1 MTGAR
6 CFFAP
11 RQTLE
16 ETMSNTAAKSGTAL
30 RHARHKLIEHGDV
43 PAGLIDEVVA
53 RSWRRCLAD
62 GLAPTGRLADVPH
75 LSAADVAR
83 AIEREHE
90 LIAHARP
97 VMEYVFSQTRNSGS
111 MVVVAD
117 RRGVL
122 LHAQGD
128 ASFLARANR
137 VLLAPGA
144 SWHEQYRGTNA
155 IGTALVEAAPVV
167 VHAAEHYLERNGFL
181 TCASAPIAAPD
192 GRVLGVLDIS
202 GDHRSRHPHTFSLV
216 RAAAQMIENRLFD
229 ARHGDSMR
237 LRFHPLDEGI
247 GTVAEGVAAISED
260 GWIVGANQ
268 AGLALLGLAP
278 ADLGAT
284 SLSRV
289 LQTPL
294 GALIDWGA
302 RRPGQSQ
309 LIDTVKK
316 GRLFVRV
323 EMGRRALVFE
333 APRQPAP
340 QPQPRQEEAKP
351 DALRRLDTGDPLLA
365 RAIERAR
372 RVLGKPIPVLIQGE
386 SGVGKELFAR
396 ALHDAGPR
404 AAKPFVAL
412 NCSALPEHLIEA
424 ELFGYENGAFTGARR
439 NGSPGRI
446 REAHGG
452 TLFLDEIGDMPL
464 NLQAR
469 LLRTLQERK
478 VTPLGA
484 GRQIEVDF
492 VLLCATHRDLKA
504 EVEAGRFRMDL
515 YYRINSLTLHLPALR
530 EREDFAALT
539 AQLLEQAAP
548 GRALSLQP
556 GLMQSFRDYR
566 WPGNLRQLANA
577 IQTACALLPED
588 RDAIGF
594 DDLSEDLAQELGRLG
609 ESPSQ
614 VEHTDNLR
622 VLTDSAIEHA
632 IRAAGGNMSDA
643 ARRLGI
649 SRNTLYRRR
658 RLR

>member
-1 MTGAR
+1 MNNHGI
-6 CFFAP
+6 
-11 RQTLE
+11 
-16 ETMSNTAAKSGTAL
+16 KSSGHAL
-30 RHARHKLIEHGDV
+30 RHARHSLIERGVV
-43 PAGLIDEVVA
+43 PGEAIDPVVA
-53 RSWRRCLAD
+53 RSWQRCLD
-62 GLAPTGRLADVPH
+62 EGLAPVGRLAEVPH
-75 LSAADVAR
+75 LSAAELARVA
-83 AIEREHE
+83 EREHE

-97 VMEYVFSQTRNSGS
+97 VMEYVFSQTRDSGS

-117 RRGVL
+117 HRGVL
-122 LHAQGD
+122 LHALGD
-128 ASFLARANR
+128 ANFLARANR

-144 SWHEQYRGTNA
+144 SWQEQYRGTNA

-167 VHAAEHYLERNGFL
+167 VHGGEHYLERNGFL
-181 TCASAPIAAPD
+181 TCAAAPIAAPD

-229 ARHGDSMR
+229 ARHGEGMR

-268 AGLALLGLAP
+268 AGLALLGMAP
-278 ADLGAT
+278 VDLGAT
-284 SLSRV
+284 PLSRV
-289 LQTPL
+289 LQMPV
-294 GALIDWGA
+294 GALDDWGA
-302 RRPGQSQ
+302 RRPGQSH
-309 LIDTVKK
+309 LIDTVRK

-323 EMGRRALVFE
+323 EMGRRTVVVS
-333 APRQPAP
+333 APRPQASP
-340 QPQPRQEEAKP
+340 QPPQQAA
-351 DALRRLDTGDPLLA
+351 DALRRLDTGDPALA

-372 RVLGKPIPVLIQGE
+372 RVLGKPIPLLIQGE

-396 ALHDAGPR
+396 AFHESGPR

-424 ELFGYENGAFTGARR
+424 ELFGYEAGAFTGARR
-439 NGSPGRI
+439 NGSHGRI

-452 TLFLDEIGDMPL
+452 TLFLDEIGDMPP

-469 LLRTLQERK
+469 LLRVLQERK
-478 VTPLGA
+478 VAPLGG
-484 GRQIEVDF
+484 GRQVEVDF

-504 EVEAGRFRMDL
+504 DVEAGRFRLDL

-530 EREDFAALT
+530 EREDFSALV

-548 GRALSLQP
+548 RRDLVLQSD
-556 GLMQSFRDYR
+556 LLQAFRSYH

-577 IQTACALLPED
+577 IQTACALLPEECD
-588 RDAIGF
+588 TIGF
-594 DDLSEDLAQELGRLG
+594 ADLSDDLANELSNELSNELAKELGH
-609 ESPSQ
+609 SPGVPRTPAQ
-614 VEHTDNLR
+614 TDNLR
-622 VLTDSAIEHA
+622 SLTDSAIEHA

-649 SRNTLYRRR
+649 SRNTLYRKRKANIENC
-658 RLR
+658 